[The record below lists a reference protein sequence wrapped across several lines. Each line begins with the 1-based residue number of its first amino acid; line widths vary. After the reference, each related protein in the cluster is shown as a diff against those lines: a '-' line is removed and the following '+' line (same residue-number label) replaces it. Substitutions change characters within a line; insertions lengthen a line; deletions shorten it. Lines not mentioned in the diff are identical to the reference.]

1 MLGDRNSQDTRYD
14 TLELTTTLQ
23 STTDCSDSM
32 FCQFEF
38 NHASLVRCPGVFLLV
53 YSVPEQSRLEFSVT
67 VPNWRRLAHNIQFG
81 TLAPIWYYF
90 VIVALIKKID
100 N

>member
-1 MLGDRNSQDTRYD
+1 MTITVERESQDTRYD
-14 TLELTTTLQ
+14 TLELTSTLQ

-38 NHASLVRCPGVFLLV
+38 NHVSLVRCPGGFLLV

-67 VPNWRRLAHNIQFG
+67 APTWRRLAHNIQFG
-81 TLAPIWYYF
+81 TLASI
-90 VIVALIKKID
+90 
-100 N
+100 